1 MQEEQKH
8 EAVVFSESNDAPKQ
22 SMKKRIAL
30 PRFFTPPIILVSIF
44 LAILFLVFLFGLS
57 RNIVQDA
64 VSPQA
69 PTITPTPSPIPFTL
83 YKNPRLEKSDEFKI
97 FLVGDSM
104 THALGPRGG
113 IFNEELSNAHKG
125 IFLQIFNYSQAN
137 QSIETLPQRLNESV
151 QADTDLLLPP
161 MLEGEPDLIILES
174 FGYNPLS
181 QHGLEGGLKRQTEL
195 LTEIMTTLTN
205 KFPNTV
211 IMFLSTIAP
220 DRDLYGKNIQLTDRV
235 TQANERIAYIEN
247 HNKYAQEHNIP
258 LINVFQESLDAEG
271 DGAEVYISPD
281 DTIHPSNAGSELISK
296 VMTRRILEE
305 NVFPQ
310 LE

>member
-1 MQEEQKH
+1 MQEHKDH
-8 EAVVFSESNDAPKQ
+8 ESVVFSKSEELEKRPGRKHIVIAGLPIRSIVVALIIIVILLLVAALFFPQ
-22 SMKKRIAL
+22 AKRIATVAL
-30 PRFFTPPIILVSIF
+30 PTPTV
-44 LAILFLVFLFGLS
+44 
-57 RNIVQDA
+57 
-64 VSPQA
+64 
-69 PTITPTPSPIPFTL
+69 TPTPSPIPFTI
-83 YKNPRLEKSDEFKI
+83 YKNPKLAQSDEFKI
-97 FLVGDSM
+97 FLIGDSM

-137 QSIETLPQRLNESV
+137 QSIETLPQRLTESV
-151 QADTDLLLPP
+151 QADADLLLPP

-181 QHGLEGGLKRQTEL
+181 QHGLEGGLKKQTEL

-220 DRDLYGKNIQLTDRV
+220 DRDLYGKNIQLTDRA

-247 HNKYAQEHNIP
+247 HNRYAQEHNIP

-271 DGAEVYISPD
+271 DGAEIYISPD
-281 DTIHPSNAGSELISK
+281 DTIHPSNAGMELISK

-305 NVFPQ
+305 KVFPQ
-310 LE
+310 LQ